1 MSRGKLKLIA
11 TECGQQLG
19 SEISKQLK
27 TPLTPIRVDHFADGE
42 SETILEE
49 SVREQDVFII
59 SQRDLTLGNSVMEQ
73 YENIK
78 STLYSTLTAKAKNI
92 SLIIPLMPM
101 ARAHKAKQRQG
112 IQLVRI
118 ANELIAAG
126 AGQIITVDIH
136 NSTSIGFFNGKGD
149 NLSSFSPLMESCK
162 KIMGKIDPE
171 EWMVSSVDVN
181 AGRAKYW
188 ANSLGLD
195 LNVCWKERNYSKVN
209 SIGKTQVL
217 ADVKDKNIIVID
229 DMIDT
234 GGSFESVIKALHKKG
249 AQRIIGCVS
258 HPIFSNKAAEK
269 FTTLHKKYGLEK
281 IIATNS
287 VNLGSKFLKKNK
299 WFEQVSLAPL
309 LSKTIKN
316 IHEGKS
322 VAEVYAS

>member
-11 TECGQQLG
+11 TEAGTQLG

-42 SETILEE
+42 SETILLE
-49 SVREQDVFII
+49 SVREQDVFIVT
-59 SQRDLTLGNSVMEQ
+59 QRDLTLGNSVMEQ
-73 YENIK
+73 YEDIK
-78 STLYSTLTAKAKNI
+78 SALYTTLTAKAKHI

-112 IQLVRI
+112 IQLVRV
-118 ANELIAAG
+118 ANELMNAG
-126 AGQIITVDIH
+126 AQQIITVDIH

-149 NLSSFSPLMESCK
+149 NLSSFSPLMEACK
-162 KIMGKIDPE
+162 KIMGKIDPDQ
-171 EWMVSSVDVN
+171 WIVSSVDVN

-195 LNVCWKERNYSKVN
+195 LNVCWKERNYSKINTVA
-209 SIGKTQVL
+209 KTQVL
-217 ADVKDKNIIVID
+217 VDVKDKNIIVID

-234 GGSFESVIKALHKKG
+234 GGSFESVVKALHQKG
-249 AQRIIGCVS
+249 ANRIIGCVT
-258 HPIFSNKAAEK
+258 HPIFSNKATEK
-269 FTTLHKKYGLEK
+269 FTMLHKKYGLEK

-287 VNLGSKFLKKNK
+287 VNLGNKFLKKNK
-299 WFEQVSLAPL
+299 WFIQVSLAPI

-322 VAEVYAS
+322 VAEIYAS